1 MLKKVIVLDNLKSNI
16 LSEAILILKE
26 DVEIN
31 NNIREEANNIKIES
45 AIKEAEYIIEE
56 CMYNL
61 EKEKNNKK
69 NIFFRIIDKV
79 IGVSNKK

>member
-26 DVEIN
+26 DVDIN